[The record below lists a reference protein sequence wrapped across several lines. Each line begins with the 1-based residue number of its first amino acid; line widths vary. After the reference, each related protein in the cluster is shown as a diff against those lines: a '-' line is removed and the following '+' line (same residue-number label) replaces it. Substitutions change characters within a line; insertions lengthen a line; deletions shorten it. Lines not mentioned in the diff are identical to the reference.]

1 MRERPNILV
10 IVVDCLRSDRIF
22 SRNRTCRTPNIDK
35 LLERGTSVPNVFV
48 ENSITAPSFAS
59 IFTGRYA
66 GNHGVIGMVGVKLVP
81 QAITLADFFSANG
94 YNTYAEMTGPLTPI
108 LGIDRGFSQYH
119 FRKQQAYY
127 FTDWGKDLVGR
138 LREGAFEAP
147 YFLAVHFWEVHVP
160 RQVQPEFDSPEFGE
174 TPYDRSVSGLDSYI
188 GELMEAAGEDTAVI
202 LTADH
207 GECVHERPAK
217 DTLLPYFL
225 EKLNLPPLGAEE
237 AGSIDSTVDLMAEK
251 PRLHAFAEELSQIAK
266 AEGGRIG
273 LKQRIMMMASLL
285 AIGLTRYRIQLGKGV
300 QGKSGG
306 LANLKQKVNDIRLF
320 LAVAMGNPEAAQ
332 LQLVKNSLNEHSLQH
347 GYHIYDYLQR
357 VPAVFVKE
365 GIFPKGHRLETEV
378 RHIDFLPTL
387 IQAFGLETSSTGF
400 DGSSYYELMANGT
413 GENRSIYLEARGGAQ
428 AEKIF
433 LIRGVRRSGQKLAY
447 APLDPT
453 APVEYYNLN
462 DDPMEQQPLS
472 DTECE
477 KVAELR
483 EEAETVSS
491 SFGQG
496 SGATLSAKENA
507 EMVKKL
513 QSLGY
518 M

>member
-10 IVVDCLRSDRIF
+10 IVIDCLRSDRVF
-22 SRNRTCRTPNIDK
+22 SHDRTCRTPNIDK
-35 LLERGTSVPNVFV
+35 LVARGTSVPNVFV
-48 ENSITAPSFAS
+48 ENSLTAPSFAS

-66 GNHGVIGMVGVKLVP
+66 GNHGVIGMVGVKLDP
-81 QAITLADFFSANG
+81 QAVTMANLFSANG
-94 YNTYAEMTGPLTPI
+94 YNTYAEMTGPLAPI
-108 LGIDRGFSQYH
+108 LGVDRGFSQYH
-119 FRKQQAYY
+119 FRKQQAYC
-127 FTDWGKDLVGR
+127 FTDWGKDLVHR
-138 LREGAFEAP
+138 LRAGAFEAP
-147 YFLAVHFWEVHVP
+147 YFLVVHFWEVHVP

-174 TPYDRSVSGLDSYI
+174 TPYDRSISSLDPYI
-188 GELMEAAGEDTAVI
+188 GELTQAAGEDTAVI

-225 EKLNLPPLGAEE
+225 QKLKLPPLGAEK
-237 AGSIDSTVDLMAEK
+237 ADAIDSTVDLMGQK
-251 PRLHAFAEELSQIAK
+251 PRLHEFVEELSRIAR
-266 AEGGRIG
+266 EPGGKIG
-273 LKQRIMMMASLL
+273 LKQRLMMMASLL

-300 QGKSGG
+300 RGKSGG
-306 LANLKQKVNDIRLF
+306 LANLRQKVNDVGLF
-320 LAVAMGNPEAAQ
+320 LAVAMGKTGAAQ
-332 LQLVKNSLNEHSLQH
+332 LQLVKNSLNEHMLQH

-365 GIFPKGHRLETEV
+365 GVFPQGHRLETDV

-400 DGSSYYELMANGT
+400 DGSSYYEMMASGT

-428 AEKIF
+428 ADKIF
-433 LIRGVRRSGQKLAY
+433 LIRGVRRCGRKLAY
-447 APLDPT
+447 APLEPN
-453 APVEYYNLN
+453 APMEYYNLN
-462 DDPMEQQPLS
+462 DDRDEQRPLP
-472 DTECE
+472 DTADE
-477 KVAELR
+477 KVTELR
-483 EEAETVSS
+483 EEAETLSR
-491 SFGQG
+491 SFGQ
-496 SGATLSAKENA
+496 SAGTTMSADENA